1 MGETLD
7 FIVFFSAIILVPC
20 YVVAVLFQL
29 FCIAWA
35 PLAALKCANLA
46 RKRGLDAN
54 YYGRVGFMYSAL
66 LFVPW
71 RYLTQR
77 MQNRQFSFGTSAFNY
92 TLLYILWLVVIAA
105 NAVILLITVGR
116 EVPWGMFQ
124 VVLVLAA
131 SALGVPAWIMSLRTL
146 FRKRSVEGGKSENIQ
161 ADILPERVYI
171 MPFVWTSA
179 NILALPVLLII
190 GIVIGLFLS
199 PFY

>member
-1 MGETLD
+1 MGEALD
-7 FIVFFSAIILVPC
+7 FVVFFSAIILVPC
-20 YVVAVLFQL
+20 YVVAVLFQF
-29 FCIAWA
+29 FCIVWA
-35 PLAALKCANLA
+35 PFASLKCASLA

-54 YYGRVGFMYSAL
+54 YYGCIGFMYSAL

-71 RYLTQR
+71 HHLVQR
-77 MQNRQFSFGTSAFNY
+77 MQNRQFSFGTNAFNY
-92 TLLYILWLVVIAA
+92 TLLYILWLIVIAA

-116 EVPWGMFQ
+116 EVPWGMFHIA
-124 VVLVLAA
+124 LVLAA
-131 SALGVPAWIMSLRTL
+131 LALGVPAWIVSLRTL
-146 FRKRSVEGGKSENIQ
+146 SHRRSVEGGESENLHV
-161 ADILPERVYI
+161 DVLPERVYI